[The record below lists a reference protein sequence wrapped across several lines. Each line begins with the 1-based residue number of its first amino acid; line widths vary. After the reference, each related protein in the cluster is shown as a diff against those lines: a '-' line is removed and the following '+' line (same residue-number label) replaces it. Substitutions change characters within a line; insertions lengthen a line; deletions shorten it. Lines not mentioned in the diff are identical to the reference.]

1 METLDIDEAAALRGK
16 PLTAINQ
23 PVIDQ
28 LIEERRKGH
37 SKSPNPLHQL
47 PRLPQIIFVSQPA
60 MIPLEW
66 REDEVNHMAQL
77 PALAVRLTAD

>member
-37 SKSPNPLHQL
+37 SKSPVLLNQL
-47 PRLPQIIFVSQPA
+47 FRLPQIIFIRQPA

-66 REDEVNHMAQL
+66 RQHEVNHMAQL
-77 PALAVRLTAD
+77 PALTVRLPAD

>member
-37 SKSPNPLHQL
+37 SKSPVFLNQL
-47 PRLPQIIFVSQPA
+47 FRLPQIIFIRQPA

-66 REDEVNHMAQL
+66 RQHEVNHMAQL
-77 PALAVRLTAD
+77 PALTVRLPAD

>member
-37 SKSPNPLHQL
+37 SKSPVLLNQL
-47 PRLPQIIFVSQPA
+47 FRLSQIIFVSQPA
-60 MIPLEW
+60 MIPLKRGENKV
-66 REDEVNHMAQL
+66 DHMAQL
-77 PALAVRLTAD
+77 PALTVRLPAD

>member
-37 SKSPNPLHQL
+37 SKSPVLLNQL
-47 PRLPQIIFVSQPA
+47 FRLSQIIFIRQPA

-66 REDEVNHMAQL
+66 
-77 PALAVRLTAD
+77 

>member
-37 SKSPNPLHQL
+37 SKSPVLLHQL
-47 PRLPQIIFVSQPA
+47 PSLPEIVFISQPA

-77 PALAVRLTAD
+77 PALTVRLTAD

>member
-37 SKSPNPLHQL
+37 SKSPVFLHQL
-47 PRLPQIIFVSQPA
+47 LRLPQIVFIRQPA

-66 REDEVNHMAQL
+66 RQHEVNHMAQL
-77 PALAVRLTAD
+77 PALAIRLTAD

>member
-37 SKSPNPLHQL
+37 SKSPVFLHQL
-47 PRLPQIIFVSQPA
+47 PSLPEIVFISQPA

-77 PALAVRLTAD
+77 PALTVRLPAD

>member
-37 SKSPNPLHQL
+37 SKSPIFLHQL
-47 PRLPQIIFVSQPA
+47 LRLPQIVFIRQPA

-66 REDEVNHMAQL
+66 RENKVDNMAQL
-77 PALAVRLTAD
+77 PALAIRLTAD